1 MGTAQHLMEHIQTTR
16 VGLQGWAYKRILVGK
31 GAIMAKTSAGDLRA
45 IRAWQAAN
53 PDKVRAAQ
61 HRYEVAHY
69 AERKAAKREWARRNR
84 LRYVNGVGRA
94 AGFRMKLEQDRKMRQ
109 GKKG

>member
-1 MGTAQHLMEHIQTTR
+1 
-16 VGLQGWAYKRILVGK
+16 
-31 GAIMAKTSAGDLRA
+31 MAKTSAGDLRA

-69 AERKAAKREWARRNR
+69 AERKAAKAAWAQRKRAMK
-84 LRYVNGVGRA
+84 VKGIGRA
-94 AGFRMKLEQDRKMRQ
+94 AGLRMLRERERAGRQ
-109 GKKG
+109 A